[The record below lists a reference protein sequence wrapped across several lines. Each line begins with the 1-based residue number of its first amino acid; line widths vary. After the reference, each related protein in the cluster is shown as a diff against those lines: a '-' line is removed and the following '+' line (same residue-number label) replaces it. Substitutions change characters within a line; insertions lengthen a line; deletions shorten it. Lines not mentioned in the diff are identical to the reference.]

1 MKTSTKFLLT
11 AAVLGTLGLGGIAR
25 TVYASQSKPAVAIVP
40 QHRTSIQIAEASDGD
55 GEANDATEV
64 PEAAPPHQYYT
75 MAKTEVAQR
84 EASDSDGEVDD
95 DAEEQQEAAK
105 LQPLVKIT
113 SQQAQQAAEAA
124 QGGTASSVKLENED
138 GNLVYEVTIGQTE
151 VIVDAG
157 DGKVLYTENVNQQE
171 DEATLASRP
180 RSSIQVPN
188 TDAEDKEVN
197 NDGSLQQRR

>member
-1 MKTSTKFLLT
+1 MKTSIKFLLT

-55 GEANDATEV
+55 GEVPDATEA
-64 PEAAPPHQYYT
+64 PEATPQQQP
-75 MAKTEVAQR
+75 MMNKTQVAQR
-84 EASDSDGEVDD
+84 EASDGDGEVDD
-95 DAEEQQEAAK
+95 DVEEHQEAAK
-105 LQPLVKIT
+105 LQPLAKIT

-138 GNLVYEVTIGQTE
+138 GNLVYEVTISQTE
-151 VIVDAG
+151 VMVDAG
-157 DGKVLYTENVNQQE
+157 NGKVLYTENVNQEE
-171 DEATLASRP
+171 DDATEASRP

-197 NDGSLQQRR
+197 DDGSLQQRR